1 MTARVVIATVAVA
14 TAITGC
20 GIPNPN
26 AATTLA
32 PTAAAPSTATPPPA
46 PPAQG
51 SVVGTKRDPL
61 VRIAVDFTLTEA
73 TWSADTYL
81 VQKARLAQRS
91 TGRARAQVTLPA
103 GQSPATVAAQ
113 LKAAGSSSTAKLL
126 GTDGP
131 THEHQVVVAY
141 KTRATGIGRDA
152 DRVDYQVAHV
162 TLTRHNGHWLV
173 ADFSIQP

>member
-1 MTARVVIATVAVA
+1 MIAHRTTSTIAIVAA
-14 TAITGC
+14 AAISGC

-26 AATTLA
+26 AATTPSA
-32 PTAAAPSTATPPPA
+32 TIATTPAAPPPTRVAA
-46 PPAQG
+46 PGRESA
-51 SVVGTKRDPL
+51 
-61 VRIAVDFTLTEA
+61 VRVAVDFTLTQA
-73 TWSADTYL
+73 TWSGDSYL

-91 TGRARAQVTLPA
+91 TGRARAQLTLPG

-131 THEHQVVVAY
+131 TREHKVVVAY
-141 KTRATGIGRDA
+141 KARATGAGRNA
-152 DRVDYQVAHV
+152 DQVDYQLAHV

-173 ADFSIQP
+173 SDFAIQP

>member
-1 MTARVVIATVAVA
+1 MTARCVIATVAAA

-26 AATTLA
+26 AATTPV
-32 PTAAAPSTATPPPA
+32 PTVAKPATAPPA
-46 PPAQG
+46 PASDP
-51 SVVGTKRDPL
+51 GTRRDPL
-61 VRIAVDFTLTEA
+61 VRIAVDFTLTQA
-73 TWSADTYL
+73 TWSADSYL

-91 TGRARAQVTLPA
+91 TGRARAQLTLPD

-113 LKAAGSSSTAKLL
+113 LKAADASSTAKLL

-131 THEHQVVVAY
+131 TRQHEVVVAY

-162 TLTRHNGHWLV
+162 TLTRHHGHWLV